1 MSTWWGPARSR
12 LPEVRSIPVSTSV
25 SSATIPLAAVRSP
38 VDVEVV
44 IPAFNES
51 ARLPLTL
58 AAMVAYL
65 GARTWSSR
73 IVVVDNGSS
82 DDTAAVARAVAA
94 DGVEVVAIGC
104 AEAGKGASV
113 LRGLRTSS
121 SRFVGFTDADLSTPL
136 STFEPAVA
144 ALEAGAAAAIASRHA
159 PGSTFAVP
167 QPLGRRLGGQVFR
180 TVARPLVPGV
190 SDTQCGFKFFDR
202 VRVQAAIRRCRDT
215 GFAFDVELLRQ
226 IQSHGGRIVEIPVTW
241 TDDPHSTLRP
251 VRDGFAAIAAVS
263 RMHRRTANADH
274 YGSDAR

>member
-12 LPEVRSIPVSTSV
+12 LPENRPTP
-25 SSATIPLAAVRSP
+25 AFPAPIPLTAVRTP

-51 ARLPLTL
+51 SRLPMTL
-58 AAMVAYL
+58 AAMVAFL
-65 GARTWSSR
+65 ADRRWTSR
-73 IVVVDNGSS
+73 VVVVDNGSF
-82 DDTAAVARAVAA
+82 DDTAAVARAVAG
-94 DGVEVVAIGC
+94 DGVEVAAIGC

-113 LRGLRTSS
+113 LRGMRTSS

-136 STFEPAVA
+136 STLVPAVA

-180 TVARPLVPGV
+180 TVTRPHVPGV

-202 VRVQAAIRRCRDT
+202 VRVQAAIARCRDT
-215 GFAFDVELLRQ
+215 GFAFDIELLRQ
-226 IQSHGGRIVEIPVTW
+226 IHHGGGRVVEIPVTW
-241 TDDPHSTLRP
+241 TEDPNSTLRP
-251 VRDGFAAIAAVS
+251 VRDGFAAITAVS
-263 RMHRRTANADH
+263 RMHRRIAQADL